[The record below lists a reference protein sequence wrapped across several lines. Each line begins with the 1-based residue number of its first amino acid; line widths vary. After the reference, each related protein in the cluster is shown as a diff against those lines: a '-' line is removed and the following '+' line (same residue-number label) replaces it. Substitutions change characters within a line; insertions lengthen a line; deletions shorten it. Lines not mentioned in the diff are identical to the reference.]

1 VIDSPGTPA
10 ASAPPGVSG
19 GGPLLVYDGGCPFCR
34 HFAALSELRSGI
46 PDLGI
51 RDGRADHALRASLA
65 QRGYRLAEGAVL
77 IDGERVLHGA
87 AAIQWLCARMRPSAA
102 LLRLLGPLLADT
114 PRAERL
120 YPLLL
125 AARRLAL
132 GVKGLP
138 VDPDQAAASAAQSEA
153 KAGGTGRGW

>member
-1 VIDSPGTPA
+1 MIDSPGSPGPLTPA
-10 ASAPPGVSG
+10 G
-19 GGPLLVYDGGCPFCR
+19 GDGPLLVYDGGCPFCR
-34 HFAALSELRSGI
+34 HFAALSELRAGI
-46 PDLGI
+46 PGLGI

-102 LLRLLGPLLADT
+102 LLRLLGPLLADG

-132 GVKGLP
+132 GLKGLP

-153 KAGGTGRGW
+153 KAEGSGRGW

>member
-1 VIDSPGTPA
+1 MIDSPGIPA
-10 ASAPPGVSG
+10 PSLPASGSG

-34 HFAALSELRSGI
+34 HFAALSELRAGI
-46 PDLGI
+46 PGLRI
-51 RDGRADHALRASLA
+51 CDGRADHALRASLA
-65 QRGYRLAEGAVL
+65 RRGYRLAEGAVL

-102 LLRLLGPLLADT
+102 LLRLLGPLLAEA

-125 AARRLAL
+125 AASRLAL
-132 GVKGLP
+132 GLKGLP
-138 VDPDQAAASAAQSEA
+138 VDPDQAAV
-153 KAGGTGRGW
+153 KAEGSGRAW